1 MLEELQNDDHTDVRY
16 GESRGWT
23 IETAKISVINAAAK
37 AWTFYDTEDDYFH
50 PQTMKKATD
59 AMQIFFKRKDGSFLF
74 KPLYGR
80 EQLYEVRLDSDNKPK
95 KNDKGEFEKEYILLD
110 VPKDKKEQTITDFV
124 NEVHKGEWNEILT
137 NMHIVKRSNMKTKN
151 NSYDP
156 SMSLEKAANKFVVDI
171 NKKITS

>member
-1 MLEELQNDDHTDVRY
+1 MDHTDNRY
-16 GESRGWT
+16 AESIGWS
-23 IETAKISVINAAAK
+23 IEKAILSVLTATEK
-37 AWTFYDTEDDYFH
+37 AWTFYDTDDDYIH
-50 PQTMKKATD
+50 PETGDVAID